1 LDIWLDFVAKI
12 VAALVWPLT
21 TVIVVFAL
29 RKSITA
35 LVPKIEE
42 FNLGSLR
49 MKIKQEIAEAKELA
63 KEVNAQLEGEA
74 LEKSH
79 ATDTVSAESARKRQL
94 ASLAPEAA
102 ILAQWT
108 EVEYVLKQLAE
119 QESLNPRSPLSK
131 ILEQLVR
138 AEVVDIQ
145 SAKLFKTLRVVRNE
159 VAHTPAERIGLDT
172 YFALDYL
179 RSADTL
185 LESLRAVLGQGS

>member
-1 LDIWLDFVAKI
+1 MDIWLDFIAKI
-12 VAALVWPLT
+12 VAALTWPLT
-21 TVIVVFAL
+21 TVTVVFAL

-42 FNLGSLR
+42 FNLGPLR

-63 KEVNAQLEGEA
+63 KEVSAQLEGEN
-74 LEKSH
+74 LGTSQNVDIDSME
-79 ATDTVSAESARKRQL
+79 DTKKWQL
-94 ASLAPEAA
+94 ANLAPEAA

-119 QESLNPRSPLSK
+119 QEGLNPRSPLSK

-138 AEVVDIQ
+138 AEIVDIQ
-145 SAKLFKTLRVVRNE
+145 SARLFKALRGVRNE

-172 YFALDYL
+172 HFALDYL
-179 RSADTL
+179 KSVDTL
-185 LESLRAVLGQGS
+185 LESLRAVLRQGD